1 MFVKSAI
8 TLLSLSIVLSVV
20 SLCVLSATLNTDVQK
35 TSKVSGVSLLTLSVV
50 SG

>member
-20 SLCVLSATLNTDVQK
+20 SLYVLSATLNTDVQK
-35 TSKVSGVSLLTLSVV
+35 TTDVSG
-50 SG
+50 